1 MAGGFAFLN
10 ICHCEV
16 SHYCSSSYPVPA
28 SPPVNVMATA
38 LSSTEIQVRWN
49 EVPGIDQNGIT
60 MYEVFYLSTLDLVNG
75 SILTD
80 SGDTFSVNIT
90 GLEEFVDYSV
100 SVRAYTSVGPG
111 PFSDTVLEM
120 TGGGGKYTYNYNIF
134 TALLSVL
141 TRVFREY
148 ATVH

>member
-1 MAGGFAFLN
+1 MFIF
-10 ICHCEV
+10 I
-16 SHYCSSSYPVPA
+16 PVPA

-49 EVPGIDQNGIT
+49 EVPDIDQNGVIT

-80 SGDTFSVNIT
+80 SRDTFSVNIT

-100 SVRAYTSVGPG
+100 SVRAYTSVSPG

-120 TGGGGKYTYNYNIF
+120 TGGRGKYII
-134 TALLSVL
+134 TASCLC
-141 TRVFREY
+141 
-148 ATVH
+148 